1 MKNFFKHLLIT
12 ILGVFISLLLLF
24 FVMIGVIGA
33 MVSAGDKATEVK
45 ENSIL
50 YVDFNQE
57 IVDRASDNPFK
68 GFDFMSMQPQSS
80 MGLNKIL
87 KAITEAKEDPNIKGI
102 FMEIDAV
109 GAGAATTEEIRDALI
124 DFKTSGKFIIS
135 YSDTYSQ
142 KAYYLA
148 TVSDK
153 VYLNPEGMVEW
164 MGLRSEIMFF
174 KGALEKL
181 GVEPQILRHGKFKSA
196 VEPF

>member
-181 GVEPQILRHGKFKSA
+181 GVEAEQTAEFCR
-196 VEPF
+196 